1 MSISI
6 CCSHCQA
13 ELSVHNRL
21 AGKETKC
28 PRCGSAFTVPFESP
42 VLEDRDEYPVDV
54 LDSEEV
60 VGDDVVDVVEVAGEP
75 VTAGLVASQS
85 ATRRTVSESLTDDTE
100 DDSDEI
106 EEIDFPKKELPSDD
120 MDMTPMVDVTFLLL
134 IFFMITASF
143 SSEKAFEEPPPLPT
157 DAVSLTPKTNSDS
170 IRVQIDEFNSYTII
184 FSGGDER
191 EASSKQELLIAL
203 DEAKNEIATGSKD
216 KDDELK
222 LLIEAHVDCIHGAV
236 IAAVDAARDR
246 GFNGFQVQVVEEF
259 Q

>member
-1 MSISI
+1 MSIPVT
-6 CCSHCQA
+6 CPHCEA
-13 ELSVHNRL
+13 ELSVHDRL

-28 PRCGSAFTVPFESP
+28 PHCGGAVLVPSDPTFDDAG
-42 VLEDRDEYPVDV
+42 VN
-54 LDSEEV
+54 EV
-60 VGDDVVDVVEVAGEP
+60 VDVVDVDDSIEVVEVTEEAVP
-75 VTAGLVASQS
+75 VAASAS
-85 ATRRTVSESLTDDTE
+85 RSESGRSVPAVWTE
-100 DDSDEI
+100 SNDDSDEI
-106 EEIDFPKKELPSDD
+106 EEIDFPKKQLPSDD

-157 DAVSLTPKTNSDS
+157 DAVSTTPKTNSDS
-170 IRVQIDEFNSYTII
+170 IRVQIDEFNAYTII

-216 KDDELK
+216 KDEELK

-246 GFNGFQVQVVEEF
+246 GFNSFQVQVVEEF

>member
-1 MSISI
+1 MSIPVV
-6 CCSHCQA
+6 CPHCEA
-13 ELSVHNRL
+13 DLSVHDRL

-28 PRCGSAFTVPFESP
+28 PHCGGAFSVPTVSVVQEA
-42 VLEDRDEYPVDV
+42 LEDDIVDV
-54 LDSEEV
+54 EEV
-60 VGDDVVDVVEVAGEP
+60 DEVEQAYEAVEVVNSAEEVAVAARHQTIGNSGLARGE
-75 VTAGLVASQS
+75 SS
-85 ATRRTVSESLTDDTE
+85 RSSDE
-100 DDSDEI
+100 DSGEI
-106 EEIDFPKKELPSDD
+106 EEVNFPKKELPTDD

-157 DAVSLTPKTNSDS
+157 DAVSVTPPTNSDS
-170 IRVQIDEFNSYTII
+170 IRVQIDEFNAYTII

-203 DEAKNEIATGSKD
+203 DEAKNEMATGSKN
-216 KDDELK
+216 KDDEIK

-246 GFNGFQVQVVEEF
+246 GFNSFQVQVVEEF

>member
-1 MSISI
+1 MSIPVS
-6 CCSHCQA
+6 CPHCKA

-28 PRCGSAFTVPFESP
+28 PHCGGAFLVPMETALAEES
-42 VLEDRDEYPVDV
+42 VD
-54 LDSEEV
+54 
-60 VGDDVVDVVEVAGEP
+60 DVVEVVDVEEVVEVDDVVEVVELVEDNAKP
-75 VTAGLVASQS
+75 AVVPTQFDAPKQVTKP
-85 ATRRTVSESLTDDTE
+85 RRSDD

-106 EEIDFPKKELPSDD
+106 EEIDFPKKQLPSDD

-157 DAVSLTPKTNSDS
+157 DAVSTQPKTNSDS
-170 IRVQIDEFNSYTII
+170 IRVQIDEFNAYTII

-203 DEAKNEIATGSKD
+203 DEAKGEMATGSKD

-246 GFNGFQVQVVEEF
+246 GFNSFQVQVVEEF

>member
-1 MSISI
+1 MSIPVV
-6 CCSHCQA
+6 CPNCEA
-13 ELSVHNRL
+13 DLSVHDRL

-28 PRCGSAFTVPFESP
+28 PHCGGAFSVPTVSMVQE
-42 VLEDRDEYPVDV
+42 VLE
-54 LDSEEV
+54 
-60 VGDDVVDVVEVAGEP
+60 DDVVDVEEVEEVEQAYEAVEVINSAEELAVAARHQTTGSSGLARGE
-75 VTAGLVASQS
+75 SS
-85 ATRRTVSESLTDDTE
+85 RSSDE
-100 DDSDEI
+100 DSGEI
-106 EEIDFPKKELPSDD
+106 EELSFPKKELPTDD

-157 DAVSLTPKTNSDS
+157 DAVSVTPPTNSDS
-170 IRVQIDEFNSYTII
+170 IRVQIDEFNAYTII

-203 DEAKNEIATGSKD
+203 DEAKNEMATGSKN
-216 KDDELK
+216 KDDEIK

>member
-1 MSISI
+1 MSIPVT
-6 CCSHCQA
+6 CPHCSSD
-13 ELSVHNRL
+13 LSVHDRMV
-21 AGKETKC
+21 GRETRC
-28 PRCGSAFTVPFESP
+28 PRCGGVVLVPDISPEEES
-42 VLEDRDEYPVDV
+42 
-54 LDSEEV
+54 SEELV
-60 VGDDVVDVVEVAGEP
+60 EAVALDDEDDVIDVVEVVDEDDSVDAVGEP
-75 VTAGLVASQS
+75 VLQIAGRGHAKETAREAEDADVA
-85 ATRRTVSESLTDDTE
+85 
-100 DDSDEI
+100 EI
-106 EEIDFPKKELPSDD
+106 EFPNKELPTDD

-157 DAVSLTPKTNSDS
+157 DAVTAEPKPNNDT
-170 IRVQIDEFNSYTII
+170 IRIQIDEFNGYTII
-184 FSGGDER
+184 FAGGDER

-203 DEAKNEIATGSKD
+203 DEAKMEMATGVKD
-216 KDDELK
+216 EELK

>member
-1 MSISI
+1 MSIPVV
-6 CCSHCQA
+6 CPHCEA
-13 ELSVHNRL
+13 ELSVHDRL

-28 PRCGSAFTVPFESP
+28 PHCGGAFSVPTAS
-42 VLEDRDEYPVDV
+42 LVDDASTDDIV
-54 LDSEEV
+54 EVEEV
-60 VGDDVVDVVEVAGEP
+60 VEVEDVEEVVEVVDSPQG
-75 VTAGLVASQS
+75 VAAAARQH
-85 ATRRTVSESLTDDTE
+85 AASERSSSRQDSFHKSDE
-100 DDSDEI
+100 DSDEI
-106 EEIDFPKKELPSDD
+106 EEIEFPKKELPTDD

-157 DAVSLTPKTNSDS
+157 DAVSVQPNTTDS
-170 IRVQIDEFNSYTII
+170 IRVQIDEFNAYTII

-203 DEAKNEIATGSKD
+203 DEAKNEMATGTKD